1 LANRLASLVDSYRLA
16 TKEPPP
22 AGHILVHNRPDS
34 RAFRAW
40 WAEPG
45 DEFVL
50 CDCEWRPDLGEHYRV
65 QRPGSNAE
73 RLWRRRGRRRGL
85 AV

>member
-1 LANRLASLVDSYRLA
+1 LANHLASLVDSYHLA

-50 CDCEWRPDLGEHYRV
+50 CDCGWRSDLGEHYRV

-73 RLWRRRGRRRGL
+73 RFPRRRGRPRSL
-85 AV
+85 TV

>member
-1 LANRLASLVDSYRLA
+1 LANHLASLVDSYHLA

-22 AGHILVHNRPDS
+22 AGHILVHNRLDS

-45 DEFVL
+45 DKTA
-50 CDCEWRPDLGEHYRV
+50 W
-65 QRPGSNAE
+65 
-73 RLWRRRGRRRGL
+73 LWDRDPTSG
-85 AV
+85 

>member
-1 LANRLASLVDSYRLA
+1 MTNHLVSLVDSYRLA

-22 AGHILVHNRPDS
+22 AGHILVHSRLDS

-40 WAEPG
+40 WTEPG
-45 DEFVL
+45 DELVL

-65 QRPGSNAE
+65 ERPGSSGQRSRRHKGRPR
-73 RLWRRRGRRRGL
+73 RLT
-85 AV
+85 V

>member
-1 LANRLASLVDSYRLA
+1 LTNHLVSLVNSYRA

-22 AGHILVHNRPDS
+22 AGHILVHSRLDS

-50 CDCEWRPDLGEHYRV
+50 CDCGWRPDLGEHHRV
-65 QRPGSNAE
+65 QRPGSSGE
-73 RLWRRRGRRRGL
+73 RSGDAGADPARLS
-85 AV
+85 